1 MILKVWLLSSE
12 IKQWEE
18 DFYTGCEEQTCL
30 LSVIIQN
37 APYELKTWPSVRVAT
52 TNPFLC
58 FDPEISTC
66 SRDITLGAFR
76 GAAKSRQ
83 QLRQLARNENYCA
96 SPLSF
101 SGATA
106 TLFSWL
112 ARNVVLA
119 HFYELY

>member
-1 MILKVWLLSSE
+1 M
-12 IKQWEE
+12 KQWEE

-37 APYELKTWPSVRVAT
+37 APYELKTWSSVRVSS

-58 FDPEISTC
+58 FDSEISIY
-66 SRDITLGAFR
+66 SRDIAPGALLGA
-76 GAAKSRQ
+76 AESRQ
-83 QLRQLARNENYCA
+83 QLCQLARNENYCA

-119 HFYELY
+119 HFYELYL